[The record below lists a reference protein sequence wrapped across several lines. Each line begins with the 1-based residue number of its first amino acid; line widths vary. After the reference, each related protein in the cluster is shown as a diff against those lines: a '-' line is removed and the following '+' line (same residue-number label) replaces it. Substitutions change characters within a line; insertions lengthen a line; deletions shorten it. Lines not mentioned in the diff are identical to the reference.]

1 MYLRYNTGKAYE
13 DRRLMVNTKSS
24 STDKWPDPS
33 ALEKALIIGTIIFA
47 FLLVCSVITWLGLA
61 GFPSF
66 ADWLLSL

>member
-1 MYLRYNTGKAYE
+1 
-13 DRRLMVNTKSS
+13 MVNTKSS